1 MNYHHPSKCYQF
13 LTLGW
18 SSWKTKWISDE
29 MLMQK
34 GPVQN
39 RFLALNHSV
48 NNNAMN
54 IYHCQIFRN
63 LKFDNLQYNMLVRW
77 VPGTN
82 DWSTKCLMFQV
93 LSFFIISC
101 KILCRNCFNL
111 LDTWLMSRSSHRP
124 INQGYHIEDCWIF
137 ALFS

>member
-1 MNYHHPSKCYQF
+1 
-13 LTLGW
+13 
-18 SSWKTKWISDE
+18 
-29 MLMQK
+29 MQK

-48 NNNAMN
+48 NNNAIN

-82 DWSTKCLMFQV
+82 D
-93 LSFFIISC
+93 
-101 KILCRNCFNL
+101 
-111 LDTWLMSRSSHRP
+111 
-124 INQGYHIEDCWIF
+124 
-137 ALFS
+137 

>member
-1 MNYHHPSKCYQF
+1 MNYPHPSKCYQF

-48 NNNAMN
+48 NNNAIN

-101 KILCRNCFNL
+101 KILCKNPFNFFYNFKKIKIKSFVCPKSKPATPYFIFNL
-111 LDTWLMSRSSHRP
+111 SK
-124 INQGYHIEDCWIF
+124 
-137 ALFS
+137 